1 MTKLDGVYN
10 LLNQQL
16 AQELPEAKK
25 IIEEIKGLPTRH
37 SSTF

>member
-1 MTKLDGVYN
+1 MTKLDSVYN

-16 AQELPEAKK
+16 AQELREAKK
-25 IIEEIKGLPTRH
+25 IIEEIKGLPTRR